1 MQKFRSYS
9 HRHDV
14 EVKYSY
20 GGDAMARDPRR
31 EYDGGIYH
39 AIARGNN
46 K

>member
-20 GGDAMARDPRR
+20 GGDAMARDARR